1 MTLRKS
7 TSSSEATMKI
17 ELSRSELI
25 KAKGE
30 VTLSLPSTEGTY
42 SIKNATALNTILT
55 DIITKKIEGEE
66 DEKT

>member
-1 MTLRKS
+1 
-7 TSSSEATMKI
+7 MKI

-30 VTLSLPSTEGTY
+30 VTLSLPSIEAKY
-42 SIKNATALNTILT
+42 RNNNKNSINTILV
-55 DIITKKIEGEE
+55 DIMTKKIEGEE